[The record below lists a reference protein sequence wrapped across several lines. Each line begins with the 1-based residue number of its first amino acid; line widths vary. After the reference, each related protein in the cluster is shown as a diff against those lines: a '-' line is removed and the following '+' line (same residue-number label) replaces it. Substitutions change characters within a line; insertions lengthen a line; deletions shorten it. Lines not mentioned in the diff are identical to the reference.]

1 MGSRRGH
8 RRRGIYRSLHRER
21 VLGSGFLVP
30 RVHTLGADYTADRSR
45 KVNQRVLVRK
55 ENAQDPASVRGQK
68 AKAMQRMKMTN
79 PTQLSGEK
87 ENSKEKAKRAR
98 KE

>member
-1 MGSRRGH
+1 M
-8 RRRGIYRSLHRER
+8 
-21 VLGSGFLVP
+21 P

-45 KVNQRVLVRK
+45 KVNQRVMVRK
-55 ENAQDPASVRGQK
+55 ENVQDPASVRGQK

-87 ENSKEKAKRAR
+87 ENSKEKAKGQERNERSGFFQTNACLER
-98 KE
+98 KRKR

>member
-1 MGSRRGH
+1 M
-8 RRRGIYRSLHRER
+8 
-21 VLGSGFLVP
+21 
-30 RVHTLGADYTADRSR
+30 
-45 KVNQRVLVRK
+45 VRK
-55 ENAQDPASVRGQK
+55 ENVQDPAFVRGQK